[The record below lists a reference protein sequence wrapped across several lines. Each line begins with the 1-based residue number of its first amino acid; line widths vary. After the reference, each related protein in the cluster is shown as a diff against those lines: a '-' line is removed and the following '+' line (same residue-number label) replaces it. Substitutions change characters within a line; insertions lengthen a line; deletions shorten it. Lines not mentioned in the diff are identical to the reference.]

1 MIRYPSFII
10 VFLIVFVAIS
20 LYQVKHFIT
29 QKELELAAINKKII
43 NTQSDLNILK
53 AELSYLKRPNR
64 IEKIARNKLDLN
76 DFIFIGG
83 ATLVQFTIF
92 AYTKIDGIQHG
103 LRFHNSIEKIKHIEI
118 FKFQSKSSF
127 FQHIWRIF

>member
-64 IEKIARNKLDLN
+64 IEKIARNKLDLKEISAIDIWN
-76 DFIFIGG
+76 LQH
-83 ATLVQFTIF
+83 LVEV
-92 AYTKIDGIQHG
+92 TKSMAESEVKWK
-103 LRFHNSIEKIKHIEI
+103 LEI
-118 FKFQSKSSF
+118 FYIKIFLLKTIQNYVKSNYQF
-127 FQHIWRIF
+127 VVHY